1 MCDADWRI
9 KQIMKTETLSELI
22 YGFCRNE
29 REDTFYDFKTSYA
42 EPRKIGRDLSAL
54 SNAATLAD
62 QSHGYLIYGVDD
74 RTHEIVG
81 TKFRPGVAKG
91 EGNEDLIPWLTRLLT
106 PRLNFEIYELV
117 LDKKPVVVFEIPAA
131 YSHPVSFE
139 RVKYIR
145 IDTTTGRLDDYPHIE
160 RQLWK
165 KLELKKFEADP
176 AEDNL
181 TLSEVYE
188 ILDVPQVFSLL
199 ELPLPDTQ
207 IAQMERLSQEGLV
220 VRVGNRYSI
229 TNLGAILFARNLDR
243 FPHLG
248 RKMLR
253 IILYSGSDRLHAKK
267 EWILPEGYAMS
278 LQRAIGIIED
288 QLPSNEIIESALR
301 KDAKMYPTVAIR
313 EFLANAVIHQD
324 FLETG
329 ASPMVELFSKR
340 MEIVNP
346 GKLLVAVDRLID
358 CAPRSRNERLAR
370 LMRRMRMCEERGSGV
385 DRAIAAIEDYQLPA
399 PDFEEGDGYFRV
411 TMFAYE
417 TLADMGHQ
425 DKVRACYQH
434 SCLCYVKREYMTNTT
449 LRNRLG
455 IGEKNYPLASK
466 ILKQTQ
472 EKGLIKIQDPD
483 GEGRSPRNRKYLPY
497 WG

>member
-1 MCDADWRI
+1 
-9 KQIMKTETLSELI
+9 MKTETLSELI
-22 YGFCRNE
+22 RGFCRNE
-29 REDTFYDFKTSYA
+29 REDTFYDFKTNYA
-42 EPRKIGRDLSAL
+42 EPRKIGRDISAL

-62 QSHGYLIYGVDD
+62 QTHGYLIYGVDD
-74 RTHEIVG
+74 KTHEIVG
-81 TKFRPGVAKG
+81 TTFRPKTVKG

-106 PRLNFEIYELV
+106 PRLDFEVRELV
-117 LDKKPVVVFEIPAA
+117 LEEKQVVIFEIPAA
-131 YSHPVSFE
+131 YLQPVSFE
-139 RVKYIR
+139 KVKYIR
-145 IDTTTGRLDDYPHIE
+145 IDTTTGRLDDYPLKE
-160 RQLWK
+160 RELWK
-165 KLELKKFEADP
+165 KLEQRRFEADP
-176 AEDNL
+176 AADNL
-181 TLSEVYE
+181 TLNEVYE
-188 ILDVPQVFSLL
+188 ILDVPKVFSLL
-199 ELPLPDTQ
+199 ELPLPETKD
-207 IAQMERLSQEGLV
+207 AQMERLGQENLI
-220 VRVGNRYSI
+220 VRIGNRYSI

-243 FPHLG
+243 LPNLG

-267 EWILPEGYAMS
+267 EWVLPEGYALS
-278 LQRAIGIIED
+278 LQRAITIIED
-288 QLPSNEIIESALR
+288 QLPSNEIIEGALR

-329 ASPMVELFSKR
+329 VSPMVELFSKR
-340 MEIVNP
+340 MEIMNP
-346 GKLLVAVDRLID
+346 GKPLVAIDRLID

-385 DRAIAAIEDYQLPA
+385 DRAITAIEDYQLPA
-399 PDFEEGDGYFRV
+399 PDFEEGNGYFRV

-417 TLADMGHQ
+417 TLAEMGQQ

-455 IGEKNYPLASK
+455 IEERNYPLASRV
-466 ILKQTQ
+466 LKQTQ
-472 EKGLIKIQDPD
+472 EKGLIKIQDPE
-483 GEGRSPRNRKYLPY
+483 GEGRSARNRKYLPY